1 MKKIIFVRH
10 FFKEALILE
19 WIKLIGILIILV
31 GFLFK
36 FDTIAV
42 VVIAAFATAMVSD
55 ISIMEFLEAFGKA
68 FVDNRLVTIFLLTLP
83 MIGLSERFGLRQQAV
98 ILIRKIKGMTPGKF
112 LTLYTAIREV
122 AGLLGIRIS
131 GHPQFVRP
139 IVNPMT
145 QAAAKTNYGDIAT
158 EDSEKLKARAAAN
171 ENYANFYGQNTFVA
185 ASGVLLIAG
194 TLRDLDYN
202 VSEASIV
209 QYSLIIAV
217 IALVLTAV
225 SNMLFDRKLARKYN
239 IKKDGETNND
249 SDS

>member
-1 MKKIIFVRH
+1 M
-10 FFKEALILE
+10 E
-19 WIKLIGILIILV
+19 WIKLIGILIILI

-42 VVIAAFATAMVSD
+42 VVIAAFTTAMVSG
-55 ISIMEFLEAFGKA
+55 ISIMDFLEAFGQA
-68 FVDNRLVTIFLLTLP
+68 FVENRLVTIFLLTLP

-98 ILIRKIKGMTPGKF
+98 ILIQKIKGMTPGKF
-112 LTLYTAIREV
+112 LTLYTAIREI

-145 QAAAKTNYGDIAT
+145 QAAAKTNYGKISED
-158 EDSEKLKARAAAN
+158 DSEELKARAASN

-194 TLRDLDYN
+194 TLRDLNYN
-202 VSEASIV
+202 VSEAGIV
-209 QYSLIIAV
+209 QIALIIAV
-217 IALVLTAV
+217 IALVLTAI
-225 SNMLFDRKLARKYN
+225 SNMLFDRKLAKKYN
-239 IKKDGETNND
+239 IKKEGETNND
-249 SDS
+249 SYR